1 MADTNQILRLAA
13 IIREVDGNHSKG
25 AAALAES
32 ILDHPGFR
40 VILAKADEPAV
51 PECREPAAVTGQLS
65 DEELLKLAQQWLTEG
80 HHQDYCS
87 ATNHAIAQ
95 AARWGDEQRLEA
107 CIAWLRYN
115 YPSVNCEALRSTMHS
130 KPPSNLKEQALMQL
144 QAMEQAGA
152 LDCNIDAIRRALER
166 LQELEEGNE

>member
-1 MADTNQILRLAA
+1 MTEQQRPITPP
-13 IIREVDGNHSKG
+13 K
-25 AAALAES
+25 
-32 ILDHPGFR
+32 
-40 VILAKADEPAV
+40 
-51 PECREPAAVTGQLS
+51 
-65 DEELLKLAQQWLTEG
+65 ELVQQWLTEG

-107 CIAWLRYN
+107 CIAWLHYN
-115 YPSVNCEALRSTMHS
+115 YPSVNCEALRATMHS

-166 LQELEEGNE
+166 LQELESNG